1 VTKSIRRKQLA
12 AGGGTD
18 RSYRVGTY
26 RRISTN
32 EQNQPYS
39 LEAQERSLRLF
50 IDSQPNM
57 TFTKDYVDRSTG
69 TNNQRPG
76 LEAALRDAEEGVIDL
91 VLIYRLDRL
100 SRSVVGLMEIVNG
113 LEAHGAML
121 RSATEPFETM
131 TPAGKMVVQMLASIA
146 EFEHDVLID
155 RILEGFDSKAARGEW
170 LGGPA
175 PYGYVLDRTR
185 KSLTI
190 DAVEGA
196 AVRRIFDLYLAGDG
210 AKAVAEKLNAAGMR
224 KRKGREW
231 DQLSVLRIL
240 EGVVYGGFILHADE
254 QHPGL
259 HEPLVTVDELERA
272 NKQRGERSNGGALA
286 GKAKMSTDYVLTGL
300 LTCGVCG
307 GAYVGANAHG
317 QNQRYRYYIC
327 NLQTK
332 RSNAEKCRNE
342 RVDADGLEQ
351 MVLGK
356 VIETYA
362 DSELFERALAAAA
375 SGVPEQEAQ
384 LAEQAMATQTT
395 IARTEKALERY
406 YEAFESGKLNADDL
420 GRRVEDLSMRL
431 TAQRGELARVLEEQT
446 HLGMSQ
452 TELVDLSTAL
462 TEVTRVLAAPG
473 GHREKKVLLSA
484 LVASIQVQR
493 GRVVDVVLRVP
504 TMQPG
509 ASKVVSRAQ
518 RRRATSR
525 PESAGGKPGD
535 SDEIGEALIRK
546 GVASL
551 ETPVRMGSQ
560 VVEMLGI
567 EPRSISFLVNIL
579 RAQPA
584 EDCRERHYCWHRC
597 RSLVSSVVPTKPL
610 TSLEGKPHFM
620 TPDL

>member
-1 VTKSIRRKQLA
+1 
-12 AGGGTD
+12 
-18 RSYRVGTY
+18 
-26 RRISTN
+26 
-32 EQNQPYS
+32 
-39 LEAQERSLRLF
+39 LRLF
-50 IDSQPNM
+50 IDSQPSM

-76 LEAALRDAEEGVIDL
+76 LEAALADAEDGIIDL

-100 SRSVVGLMEIVNG
+100 SRSVVGLMEIVNR

-185 KSLTI
+185 KSLTV

-196 AVRRIFDLYLAGDG
+196 TVRRIFDLYLAGDG
-210 AKAVAEKLNAAGMR
+210 AKAVSEKLNAAGMR

-240 EGVVYGGFILHADE
+240 EGVVYGGFISHADE
-254 QHPGL
+254 RHPGL

-272 NKQRGERSNGGALA
+272 NKQRGERSNGGQLA
-286 GKAKMSTDYVLTGL
+286 REAKMSSDYVLTGL

-317 QNQRYRYYIC
+317 QNQRYRYYVC
-327 NLQTK
+327 SLQSR

-342 RVDADGLEQ
+342 RIDADGLET

-375 SGVPEQEAQ
+375 SGVPEQEAK
-384 LAEQAMATQTT
+384 LAEQAVAAQTT
-395 IARTEKALERY
+395 IARTEKAVERY
-406 YEAFESGKLNADDL
+406 YEAFESGKLNADGL
-420 GRRVEDLSMRL
+420 GRRVEDLSVRL
-431 TAQRGELARVLEEQT
+431 TAQRSELARLLEEQAK
-446 HLGMSQ
+446 LGMSQ
-452 TELVDLSTAL
+452 AELVDLSTAL

-473 GHREKKVLLSA
+473 GHREKKLLLSA
-484 LVASIQVQR
+484 LVASIQVRR
-493 GRVVDVVLRVP
+493 GRVIDVVLRVP
-504 TMQPG
+504 TMRHR

-518 RRRATSR
+518 RRQATNR
-525 PESAGGKPGD
+525 PESAGGKPRE

-546 GVASL
+546 GLHSL
-551 ETPVRMGSQ
+551 ETPVRMGSHF
-560 VVEMLGI
+560 VEVGGY
-567 EPRSISFLVNIL
+567 EPPSVSF
-579 RAQPA
+579 
-584 EDCRERHYCWHRC
+584 
-597 RSLVSSVVPTKPL
+597 
-610 TSLEGKPHFM
+610 
-620 TPDL
+620 